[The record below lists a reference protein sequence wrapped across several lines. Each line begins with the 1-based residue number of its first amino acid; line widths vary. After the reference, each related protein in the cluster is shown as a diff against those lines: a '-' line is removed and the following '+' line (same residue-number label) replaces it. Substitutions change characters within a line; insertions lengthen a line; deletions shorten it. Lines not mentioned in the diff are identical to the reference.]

1 MTRPVLHF
9 VLEYRS
15 CFWIGSLSADPRK
28 QLDSD
33 HAKLPP
39 NARTAAART
48 HKARLEARMKILD
61 EDINRLKTELRASLK

>member
-1 MTRPVLHF
+1 MARPVLHF

-15 CFWIGSLSADPRK
+15 CFWIV
-28 QLDSD
+28 DSD

-61 EDINRLKTELRASLK
+61 ENINRLKTELRASLK

>member
-1 MTRPVLHF
+1 MCFILCSNIAPVL
-9 VLEYRS
+9 
-15 CFWIGSLSADPRK
+15 GSLSADPRK